1 MNIYIRKQNIDL
13 FKYLSDD
20 SVAILTQ
27 QLVSQSIKARET
39 VFDCGDKLDYIVIL
53 QQGELESI
61 SPGGNEVGKI
71 FPGEISG
78 EASFLVASDA
88 PFTLRALRDSQI
100 LKISFRDLDSFI
112 AANPENG
119 ARIHAAIN
127 DTLCQKIIRITHKG
141 EEHAEA

>member
-1 MNIYIRKQNIDL
+1 MNICIRNQNIDL

-20 SVAILTQ
+20 SVNL
-27 QLVSQSIKARET
+27 LMKDSPSHSIKAREI
-39 VFDCGDKLDYIVIL
+39 VFACGTKPDYIVIL
-53 QQGELESI
+53 QQGELEII
-61 SPGGNEVGKI
+61 SPSGNAVGKV

-78 EASFLVASDA
+78 EASFLDGSDA
-88 PFTLRALRDSQI
+88 SYTLRAMRDSQI
-100 LKISFRDLDSFI
+100 LKISFKELDSFI
-112 AANPENG
+112 SANPENG